1 MGPLE
6 AIRLRLELLAADI
19 ATLQRLLPPDVD
31 QEVVD
36 RIAEARLSVDA
47 ALTVFK
53 KRDRDIRETFGFK
66 R

>member
-6 AIRLRLELLAADI
+6 AIRRRLELLAADI
-19 ATLQRLLPPDVD
+19 ATVQRMLPPDVD

-36 RIAEARLSVDA
+36 QLAQARLAVDS
-47 ALTVFK
+47 ALAVFK
-53 KRDRDIRETFGFK
+53 QRDRDIRETFGFK

>member
-6 AIRLRLELLAADI
+6 AIRRRLELLAADV
-19 ATLQRLLPPDVD
+19 ATVQRMLPPDLD

-36 RIAEARLSVDA
+36 HVAQARLAVDS
-47 ALTVFK
+47 ALAVFK